1 MAGIRE
7 GILDLIT
14 GEQTSP
20 YRGLLSPDANRRARN
35 EALIGS
41 SLAMIDRSTGSYLQP
56 KPNFGSVLGAG
67 LQTGREIYSGAINAE
82 LERQQ
87 LLQNA
92 LLAQRGQAMQLNL
105 AQLFET
111 EGVTPESLKKASAI
125 ASAYGDNDTALAFL
139 ERIQYVT
146 PEPVE
151 EPATT
156 DDLIEYDRVVQQ
168 GYPGTFRD
176 YMESKEPSIEPDRI
190 SAGDAANY
198 EIKVDGEWVNVQP
211 GMLLSDFQEYD
222 FRLKEEAEA
231 EETEKAQKDL
241 AKKSEPRMRTVLTD
255 NIVSAMGVLK
265 DPGLF
270 STGTTRPIADFFGSQ
285 DAQVLANS
293 VKTLK
298 ASVTLDSLQQLKKSG
313 VSLGGTSEGELAL
326 LAAAIIELDA
336 NDDPVVLRDQLRSVY
351 ALFDQYGLM
360 DQGMI
365 DKRDDESKNLRNL
378 LPIDS
383 PSIVG
388 ASVNIPASN
397 VFTGGTNQPPPDEQ
411 RR

>member
-56 KPNFGSVLGAG
+56 KPNIGGVLGAG

-190 SAGDAANY
+190 SAGDAENY
-198 EIKVDGEWVNVQP
+198 EIKVDG
-211 GMLLSDFQEYD
+211 
-222 FRLKEEAEA
+222 K
-231 EETEKAQKDL
+231 
-241 AKKSEPRMRTVLTD
+241 
-255 NIVSAMGVLK
+255 
-265 DPGLF
+265 
-270 STGTTRPIADFFGSQ
+270 
-285 DAQVLANS
+285 
-293 VKTLK
+293 
-298 ASVTLDSLQQLKKSG
+298 
-313 VSLGGTSEGELAL
+313 
-326 LAAAIIELDA
+326 
-336 NDDPVVLRDQLRSVY
+336 
-351 ALFDQYGLM
+351 
-360 DQGMI
+360 
-365 DKRDDESKNLRNL
+365 
-378 LPIDS
+378 
-383 PSIVG
+383 
-388 ASVNIPASN
+388 
-397 VFTGGTNQPPPDEQ
+397 
-411 RR
+411 